1 MGVKLMQAGPNIQP
15 AAHAEHVKRFD
26 GCSLSDIFSGARYPN
41 PDAIE

>member
-26 GCSLSDIFSGARYPN
+26 GCSLSDIFSGTRYPN